1 MDVRLTLLSVACSSI
16 CSDEQMT
23 PETQTVQSKPITP
36 ASAGPEDQLQ
46 DDAASMLA
54 FTFLLKTYE
63 LSKPEADD
71 SVPIW
76 DVGSTLGLEEVVAES
91 IASDLQD
98 MNLVYYSS
106 LAGDIAL
113 TSFGVSEIVL
123 ARSLPHQATTHFP
136 PLAKMSEQ
144 MMLPLVNQ
152 ASANSASAEPTLFTE
167 DVSRLVGQLENFK
180 VELQGQ
186 QSAVS
191 LDESIQRLETTLN
204 ETGEWS
210 EALISEL
217 EDIQLELTISS

>member
-1 MDVRLTLLSVACSSI
+1 
-16 CSDEQMT
+16 MT
-23 PETQTVQSKPITP
+23 PETQSVQCDVPTHVSGSSNDPVDGD
-36 ASAGPEDQLQ
+36 S
-46 DDAASMLA
+46 ASMLA
-54 FTFLLKTYE
+54 FTFLLKAYE
-63 LSKPEADD
+63 LSTPESDD

-76 DVGSTLGLEEVVAES
+76 DVGSALGLEEVTAES

-136 PLAKMSEQ
+136 PLASMSEQ
-144 MMLPLVNQ
+144 MMLPLANQ
-152 ASANSASAEPTLFTE
+152 SSISNTADFSEN
-167 DVSRLVGQLENFK
+167 VSRLVGQLETFK

-186 QSAVS
+186 KSAVS
-191 LDESIQRLETTLN
+191 LDESIQRLEFTLN

-210 EALISEL
+210 DVLIREL
-217 EDIQLELTISS
+217 EEIQLELTIPDQK